1 MTLLHVDELSYED
14 GDDAESSKTVLSLTF
29 SFFFPKM
36 FQTQL
41 NIFMQV
47 IEETEIDDYEPL
59 SAFIAKLK
67 DKKKKK
73 TKEDPCLRSGRR
85 IAENPSWILSSLMC
99 EPFLFCCCIDICVP
113 RNHILEHI
121 SFLDQEIKF
130 VTHVFIKNNN

>member
-1 MTLLHVDELSYED
+1 MMMTLLHVDELSYED
-14 GDDAESSKTVLSLTF
+14 GDDAESSKT
-29 SFFFPKM
+29 
-36 FQTQL
+36 
-41 NIFMQV
+41 V